1 LADEET
7 PADTGNRP
15 ADTATQPA
23 GTGNCPADTGNQPA
37 DTTTRPADTAN
48 RLPGEVWVLV
58 TANFVIAAGFGLV
71 APALPTFARSFDVS
85 VTAASVVISAF
96 AVARLIF
103 APASGR
109 LITVLGERR
118 VYLTG
123 ISIVAVTTGACAFAA
138 NYWQLLIFRS
148 VGGFGSSMFTV
159 SAIALLI
166 RVTPAPM
173 RGRASG
179 LWGTGFLLGNVTG
192 PLLGGGLLT
201 ISLRAPF
208 LVYAGALFVAVAIVW
223 WFLRRSPLAAPAS
236 DDAPTI
242 TLRTALRHRAY
253 IAALASNFANGWA
266 VFGVRVSLVPLFVEE
281 VLHRDG
287 AFAGTALAVFAAG
300 NVAMLL
306 VAGRLADTVGRKP
319 LMLLGLL
326 VAGAGTIW
334 VGLTGSVAW
343 FLVATVVAG
352 LGSGLLIPPQQ
363 ATVADVIGSKGRGG
377 PVLAVFQM
385 CADIGAVIGPVV
397 AGVLADEWSYSAAF
411 ATTGALALAA
421 ILFWLPAPETLPRRA
436 APTTHPTPEEALA
449 TEVSPRDHRPT

>member
-1 LADEET
+1 MVADEEV
-7 PADTGNRP
+7 
-15 ADTATQPA
+15 AT
-23 GTGNCPADTGNQPA
+23 
-37 DTTTRPADTAN
+37 
-48 RLPGEVWVLV
+48 RLPSEVWVLV
-58 TANFVIAAGFGLV
+58 AANFVIAAGFGLV

-96 AVARLIF
+96 AVARLVF

-109 LITVLGERR
+109 LVTVLGERR

-138 NYWQLLIFRS
+138 NYWQLLAFRS
-148 VGGFGSSMFTV
+148 VGGFGSTMFTV

-166 RVTPAPM
+166 RVTPAPL

-208 LVYAGALFVAVAIVW
+208 LVYAGMLFVAVAIVW
-223 WFLRRSPLAAPAS
+223 WFLRHSPLAAPVA
-236 DDAPTI
+236 DDAPRI

-253 IAALASNFANGWA
+253 SAALASSFANGWA

-306 VAGRLADTVGRKP
+306 VSGRLADAIGRKP
-319 LMLLGLL
+319 MILLGLV
-326 VAGAGTIW
+326 VAGGGTIW
-334 VGLTGSVAW
+334 VGFTASVPL
-343 FLVATVVAG
+343 FLLATVVSG
-352 LGSGLLIPPQQ
+352 LGSGMLTPAQQ

-377 PVLAVFQM
+377 PVLAAFQM
-385 CADIGAVIGPVV
+385 SADIGAVIGPIT
-397 AGVLADEWSYSAAF
+397 AGLLADGLSYTAAF
-411 ATTGALALAA
+411 AMTGTLALVAA
-421 ILFWLPAPETLPRRA
+421 LVWLPAPETLPRRA
-436 APTTHPTPEEALA
+436 EPAEHPTAAEAASTALA
-449 TEVSPRDHRPT
+449 TEAVTPPASPAPAPGSPPRSR